1 MEKYRLERWEKKW
14 GTLTTVLASIVFWVG
29 ILSILIIASK

>member
-14 GTLTTVLASIVFWVG
+14 GTLSAVIGSLILVLGCLA
-29 ILSILIIASK
+29 ILI